1 MEIIIAN
8 PAGFCF
14 GVRRAV
20 KTAEKMASVRPEV
33 NTLGPL
39 IHNRPELERLAE
51 MGVSQVE
58 SVEEARAG
66 TLIIRTHG
74 IGPRELGRAREKGLE
89 VADATC
95 PYVLRLQR
103 KAKEWSEA
111 GWQVVLIGE
120 KNHPEIRGVMAWC
133 EGKAEVI
140 ASAEE
145 ARMMPFLPRRAVL
158 AQTTQTTE
166 GYAEVIDVLREHT
179 GEIRFEDTICLATR
193 KRQEAT
199 RQLAGEADV
208 VLVVGGKNS
217 ANTGHLADIGR
228 DAGCSVHLI
237 ERGREIEI
245 AWFSGKDK
253 VGITAGASTP
263 AWIIKEV
270 CMKMDEI
277 KEQLE
282 KNGEGAG
289 VVVEPPSGEDSHLL
303 AEDSRSGEVGEG
315 PVGELMPQ
323 AGDETAVPK
332 AVVDNGDEAEMM
344 EESVNYID
352 TFISFRPG
360 QVVAGKVIEVGP
372 EGVLV
377 DVGYKS
383 EGIIPLRELSHRFV
397 ENPGDVV
404 RVGDEINVRILSI
417 NPEEGTLRLS
427 RRQVLEGEAW
437 DRLQKSRAAG
447 EILEV
452 NILEAVKGGLVADVG
467 LRAFIPASHVDV
479 GFANNLEQYVGK
491 PLRVKVLELER
502 NKRRA
507 ILSSKVVLEEER
519 NTIRERIMGTVEE
532 GAVFHGRVKSLTSFG
547 AFIDLGGLDG
557 LLHISEMSWGR
568 VMHPSEVMQPG
579 QEVDV
584 IVLRLDRE
592 KDKISLGMK
601 QLLPNPWEKISAKY
615 PEGAIILGRVARLV
629 SFGAFVELE
638 PGVDGL
644 VHISHLSRHRVQKPE
659 EVVQPGSSVYVQ
671 VIKVDSEGR
680 RINLSMRGIEQPARE
695 KGAATHKTETE
706 NEAIPKVLGD
716 DVVDMPSEIGGKNEA
731 GDVPS
736 AAAYFSNDEE
746 GAAEAE

>member
-1 MEIIIAN
+1 MSGESMEIIVAN

-20 KTAEKMASVRPEV
+20 KTAEKMASLRPEV

-51 MGVSQVE
+51 LGIRQVE
-58 SVEEARAG
+58 AVEEATAG

-74 IGPRELGRAREKGLE
+74 IGPRELARAREKGLE

-103 KAKEWSEA
+103 KAREWAAA
-111 GWQVVLIGE
+111 GWQVVLVGE
-120 KNHPEIRGVMAWC
+120 MNHPETKGVMAWC

-140 ASAEE
+140 AGAEE
-145 ARMMPFLPRRAVL
+145 ARKLPFLPRRAVL
-158 AQTTQTTE
+158 AQTTQTQE
-166 GYAEVIDVLREHT
+166 GYAEVIAALRERT
-179 GEIRFEDTICLATR
+179 GETRVEDTICLATR

-199 RQLAGEADV
+199 KQLAAETDV

-228 DAGCSVHLI
+228 DAGRSVHLI

-245 AWFSGKDK
+245 GWFSEKDK

-270 CMKMDEI
+270 CMKMEEI

-282 KNGEGAG
+282 QSGEGAEAAA
-289 VVVEPPSGEDSHLL
+289 EPPAGGEGAPADIADPAGEANGTEGEAPVAAEGTGED
-303 AEDSRSGEVGEG
+303 AAPG
-315 PVGELMPQ
+315 
-323 AGDETAVPK
+323 A
-332 AVVDNGDEAEMM
+332 DEAELM

-360 QVVAGKVIEVGP
+360 QVVAGKVIQVGP

-397 ENPGDVV
+397 ENPEDVV
-404 RVGDEINVRILSI
+404 RAGDEINVRILSI

-437 DRLQKSRAAG
+437 ERLQKSRAAG

-452 NILEAVKGGLVADVG
+452 TILEAVKGGLVADVG

-479 GFANNLEQYVGK
+479 GFANHLEEYVGK

-507 ILSSKVVLEEER
+507 ILSRKVVLEEER
-519 NTIRERIMGTVEE
+519 NAARERIMGEVEE
-532 GAVFHGRVKSLTSFG
+532 GAVLRGRVKSLTSFG

-568 VMHPSEVMQPG
+568 VMHPSEVLQPG
-579 QEVDV
+579 QEIEV
-584 IVLRLDRE
+584 IILRLDRD

-601 QLLPNPWEKISAKY
+601 QILPNPWEKISAKY
-615 PEGAIILGRVARLV
+615 PEGAIVRGKVARLV

-659 EVVQPGSSVYVQ
+659 EVVQPGDTVYVQ
-671 VIKVDSEGR
+671 VIKVDAEGR
-680 RINLSMRGIEQPARE
+680 RINLSMRGIEQPA
-695 KGAATHKTETE
+695 KGAAKNKREAESEAAADVPAETGWE
-706 NEAIPKVLGD
+706 SPDETTGEGETA
-716 DVVDMPSEIGGKNEA
+716 
-731 GDVPS
+731 DVPS
-736 AAAYFSNDEE
+736 AAGYFSNDE
-746 GAAEAE
+746 GSVEAK